1 MKVYKATDKNMKC
14 RGFQYELGK
23 TAEVEGDIELC
34 KKGFHACEMPI
45 DVLGYYAPG
54 DGSRYFEAE
63 LEDVSEKRSDD
74 TKRVG
79 KKLTLSA
86 EIGIPGLAKAQ
97 VEYVKAQ
104 CDFDNSIKKA
114 DAEKKNHATGE
125 SGAASAAGERG
136 AASATGERGAASATG
151 LRGAA
156 SATGESGAASATGW
170 SGAASATGWSGAA
183 SATGNSGAA
192 SATGESGAASA
203 TGLSGAASATGN
215 SGAASATGNS
225 GAASATGWRGAASA
239 TGWRGAAS
247 ATGLSGAASATGES
261 GAASATGW
269 SGAAS
274 ATGESGAASA
284 TGWRGAASATGKGCV
299 AMTTGYYG
307 RVMGE
312 IGNAI
317 VCVERGAG
325 GEINTILAGIVD
337 GKTLK
342 PGVWYTVKN
351 GQWVEVQ
358 K

>member
-1 MKVYKATDKNMKC
+1 MKVYKATDKDMKC

-34 KKGFHACEMPI
+34 EKRLHACEMPL
-45 DVLGYYAPG
+45 DVLGYYPPG

-86 EIGIPGLAKAQ
+86 EIGIPGLVKAQ

-104 CDFDNSIKKA
+104 CDFDSVIKKA
-114 DAEKKNHATGE
+114 NAEKKNHATG
-125 SGAASAAGERG
+125 
-136 AASATGERGAASATG
+136 
-151 LRGAA
+151 
-156 SATGESGAASATGW
+156 
-170 SGAASATGWSGAA
+170 
-183 SATGNSGAA
+183 
-192 SATGESGAASA
+192 
-203 TGLSGAASATGN
+203 
-215 SGAASATGNS
+215 
-225 GAASATGWRGAASA
+225 WR
-239 TGWRGAAS
+239 
-247 ATGLSGAASATGES
+247 

-284 TGWRGAASATGKGCV
+284 TGKGCV
-299 AMTTGYYG
+299 AMTAGFYG

-317 VCVERGAG
+317 VCVERKDN
-325 GEINTILAGIVD
+325 GEIAAILAGIVD
-337 GKTLK
+337 GETLK
-342 PGVWYTVKN
+342 PGVWYTVK
-351 GQWVEVQ
+351 GGRWVEA
-358 K
+358 